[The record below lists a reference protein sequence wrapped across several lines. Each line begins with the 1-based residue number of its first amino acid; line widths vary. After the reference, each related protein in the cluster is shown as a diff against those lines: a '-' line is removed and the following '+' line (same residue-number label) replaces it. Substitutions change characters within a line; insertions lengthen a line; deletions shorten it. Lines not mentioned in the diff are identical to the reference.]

1 MLGQKQRTEQKDWVR
16 IKENIHKT
24 YPKNKL
30 DNLIDRTVEEIAK
43 ICRGKRTAISWSGGK
58 DSLVLNGVMNL
69 AGIREAVFAMCNL
82 EYPAFLQW
90 VTDHMPYELTVINTG
105 QDLRWLVDHPDMLF
119 PQDAKTAA
127 KWFKMIQH
135 RAQKKYYLD
144 NNLDIIALGRRRKDG
159 NFVGR
164 NGENIY
170 TNAKGITRY
179 SPIADWTHEDCFAF
193 IHYYDVDMP
202 PIYDWP
208 NGYKV
213 GTGPWAA
220 RQWTGSIEN
229 GWREVFSI
237 DQSIVVEA
245 GRYFKSAYRFLK
257 LEGEL

>member
-1 MLGQKQRTEQKDWVR
+1 MLGQKQRTDQADWLR
-16 IKENIHKT
+16 IKNNIHKN

-30 DNLIDRTVEEIAK
+30 DNLLDRTVEEIK
-43 ICRGKRTAISWSGGK
+43 IKCKNKRVAISWSGGK
-58 DSLVLNGVMNL
+58 DSLVLNDVMNL
-69 AGIREAVFAMCNL
+69 AGIEEAVFAMCNL

-90 VTDHMPYELTVINTG
+90 VTDHMPFELTVINTG
-105 QDLRWLVDHPDMLF
+105 QDLNWLRKNPEMLF
-119 PQDAKTAA
+119 PQDSKTAG

-135 RAQKKYYLD
+135 RAQKQYYLD
-144 NNLDIIALGRRRKDG
+144 RNLDIIALGRRRKDG

-193 IHYYDVDMP
+193 IHYYDVPLP

-208 NGYKV
+208 SGYKV

-220 RQWTGSIEN
+220 RQWTGSLVN
-229 GWREVFSI
+229 GWREVYSI
-237 DQSIVVEA
+237 DKNIVLEA
-245 GRYFKSAYRFLK
+245 AKYFRSGRQFLEM
-257 LEGEL
+257 EGIL